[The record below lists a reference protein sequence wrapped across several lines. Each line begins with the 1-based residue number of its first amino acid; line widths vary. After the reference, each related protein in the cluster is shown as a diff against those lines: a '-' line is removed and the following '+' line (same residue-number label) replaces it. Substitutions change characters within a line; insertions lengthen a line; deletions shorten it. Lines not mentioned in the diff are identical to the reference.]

1 MLLTKITYTT
11 LPGGGD
17 VRVFWTACPEEF
29 RIEDG
34 YSHIGAVSSE
44 EILENVSLAEAA
56 FCGYGRCCRDT
67 QDLRNFARWLINLG
81 YPEHIAIFAAR
92 SIEDK

>member
-1 MLLTKITYTT
+1 MLAKVTYNGN
-11 LPGGGD
+11 L
-17 VRVFWTACPEEF
+17 FWTHCPEAF

-56 FCGYGRCCRDT
+56 FCGHGICSIDT

-81 YPEHIAIFAAR
+81 YPVHIACGAAR
-92 SIEDK
+92 LIKNKYFL